1 MGPPLDN
8 KRILTGGISMLTD
21 VKIIED
27 QEEEKPEQPKT
38 PKKKTVEA
46 CKICDNNCGYCKYNC
61 NCYTEVEV

>member
-1 MGPPLDN
+1 
-8 KRILTGGISMLTD
+8 MLTD
-21 VKIIED
+21 VKIIEN
-27 QEEEKPEQPKT
+27 QEEEQPEQPKT